1 MSFFSSSRQQM
12 FLLGNSIMGKEWEI
26 NLEEIVVYLGE
37 HRRIKFQM
45 FKCFLVPFQLNH
57 LASRCWSDS
66 PFGATSV
73 AVWVWKEC
81 TGDCYG
87 KQMTK
92 TSWFGTYRFWITL
105 FIVFPMWYSESQ
117 LFFSISCFKYTFFYV
132 FWSELTCRWT
142 RSWGKGYFVIV
153 SPSLKEFQLGMK
165 KTFHTIQFFLV
176 CFFGPGIT

>member
-12 FLLGNSIMGKEWEI
+12 FLLGNNIMGKEWEI
-26 NLEEIVVYLGE
+26 DLEEIVVYLGE

-45 FKCFLVPFQLNH
+45 LKCFLVCFQLNH

-66 PFGATSV
+66 TFGATSV
-73 AVWVWKEC
+73 AIWVWKEC

-105 FIVFPMWYSESQ
+105 SIVFPMWYSELQ
-117 LFFSISCFKYTFFYV
+117 LFFPISCFKYTSPCV
-132 FWSELTCRWT
+132 FWSTCRWT
-142 RSWGKGYFVIV
+142 RSWGKEYFVML
-153 SPSLKEFQLGMK
+153 SPELTEFQLGMK
-165 KTFHTIQFFLV
+165 KTFHTIQFILV
-176 CFFGPGIT
+176 WFFGWEIT